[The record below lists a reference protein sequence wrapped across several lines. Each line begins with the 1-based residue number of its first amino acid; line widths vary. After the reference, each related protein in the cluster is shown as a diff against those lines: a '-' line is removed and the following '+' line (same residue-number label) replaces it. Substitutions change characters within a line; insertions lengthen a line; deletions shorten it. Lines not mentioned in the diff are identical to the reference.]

1 MDIDTILLD
10 TEDRMEKAMAALER
24 DFQKLRT
31 GRATT
36 ALVDGIKA
44 DYYGTPTPI
53 SQMASVAVPDS
64 RTITIQPWDK
74 GGISVVEKAILKSD
88 LGLTPVNDG
97 RIIRINIPP
106 LTEER
111 RKELVKVARKY
122 TEDAKVAVRN
132 VRRDANDSLK
142 KLEKEKTITEDE
154 QKKAEAEVQ
163 KLTDKF
169 VADADKRSQAKEKEI
184 MDIECPPSGSGPAA
198 PGRFPQPGQPQG
210 HRAVFF
216 SARSCFP
223 GLSSPVQRG
232 TMSETLTHLPVH
244 LAIIMDGN
252 GRWAQARGLPREAG
266 HRAGAE
272 TVRTIVTECRRLGI
286 RHLTLYTFSSE
297 NWSRPKT
304 EVSALFSL
312 LLEFLG
318 QEVPRM
324 EREGIRLNILGD
336 MEALPLAARTAL
348 RHGLRRTAANT
359 DMVLNLALNYGGRA
373 ELVRAVRSMMAEG
386 LRPED
391 VTEQSLADHLYTAG
405 QPDPD
410 FLIRTSGEQRLSN
423 YLLYQCAYSEFY
435 FTPTPWP
442 DFGVE
447 ALHEAL
453 AVYAGRSRR
462 FGKTQEQINGR

>member
-122 TEDAKVAVRN
+122 TED
-132 VRRDANDSLK
+132 
-142 KLEKEKTITEDE
+142 E

-184 MDIECPPSGSGPAA
+184 MDI
-198 PGRFPQPGQPQG
+198 
-210 HRAVFF
+210 
-216 SARSCFP
+216 
-223 GLSSPVQRG
+223 
-232 TMSETLTHLPVH
+232 
-244 LAIIMDGN
+244 
-252 GRWAQARGLPREAG
+252 
-266 HRAGAE
+266 
-272 TVRTIVTECRRLGI
+272 
-286 RHLTLYTFSSE
+286 
-297 NWSRPKT
+297 
-304 EVSALFSL
+304 
-312 LLEFLG
+312 
-318 QEVPRM
+318 
-324 EREGIRLNILGD
+324 
-336 MEALPLAARTAL
+336 
-348 RHGLRRTAANT
+348 
-359 DMVLNLALNYGGRA
+359 
-373 ELVRAVRSMMAEG
+373 
-386 LRPED
+386 
-391 VTEQSLADHLYTAG
+391 
-405 QPDPD
+405 
-410 FLIRTSGEQRLSN
+410 
-423 YLLYQCAYSEFY
+423 
-435 FTPTPWP
+435 
-442 DFGVE
+442 
-447 ALHEAL
+447 
-453 AVYAGRSRR
+453 
-462 FGKTQEQINGR
+462 

>member
-106 LTEER
+106 LTEEC

-142 KLEKEKTITEDE
+142 KLEKEKAITEDE

-184 MDIECPPSGSGPAA
+184 MDI
-198 PGRFPQPGQPQG
+198 
-210 HRAVFF
+210 
-216 SARSCFP
+216 
-223 GLSSPVQRG
+223 
-232 TMSETLTHLPVH
+232 
-244 LAIIMDGN
+244 
-252 GRWAQARGLPREAG
+252 
-266 HRAGAE
+266 
-272 TVRTIVTECRRLGI
+272 
-286 RHLTLYTFSSE
+286 
-297 NWSRPKT
+297 
-304 EVSALFSL
+304 
-312 LLEFLG
+312 
-318 QEVPRM
+318 
-324 EREGIRLNILGD
+324 
-336 MEALPLAARTAL
+336 
-348 RHGLRRTAANT
+348 
-359 DMVLNLALNYGGRA
+359 
-373 ELVRAVRSMMAEG
+373 
-386 LRPED
+386 
-391 VTEQSLADHLYTAG
+391 
-405 QPDPD
+405 
-410 FLIRTSGEQRLSN
+410 
-423 YLLYQCAYSEFY
+423 
-435 FTPTPWP
+435 
-442 DFGVE
+442 
-447 ALHEAL
+447 
-453 AVYAGRSRR
+453 
-462 FGKTQEQINGR
+462 

>member
-106 LTEER
+106 LTEEH

-184 MDIECPPSGSGPAA
+184 MDI
-198 PGRFPQPGQPQG
+198 
-210 HRAVFF
+210 
-216 SARSCFP
+216 
-223 GLSSPVQRG
+223 
-232 TMSETLTHLPVH
+232 
-244 LAIIMDGN
+244 
-252 GRWAQARGLPREAG
+252 
-266 HRAGAE
+266 
-272 TVRTIVTECRRLGI
+272 
-286 RHLTLYTFSSE
+286 
-297 NWSRPKT
+297 
-304 EVSALFSL
+304 
-312 LLEFLG
+312 
-318 QEVPRM
+318 
-324 EREGIRLNILGD
+324 
-336 MEALPLAARTAL
+336 
-348 RHGLRRTAANT
+348 
-359 DMVLNLALNYGGRA
+359 
-373 ELVRAVRSMMAEG
+373 
-386 LRPED
+386 
-391 VTEQSLADHLYTAG
+391 
-405 QPDPD
+405 
-410 FLIRTSGEQRLSN
+410 
-423 YLLYQCAYSEFY
+423 
-435 FTPTPWP
+435 
-442 DFGVE
+442 
-447 ALHEAL
+447 
-453 AVYAGRSRR
+453 
-462 FGKTQEQINGR
+462 